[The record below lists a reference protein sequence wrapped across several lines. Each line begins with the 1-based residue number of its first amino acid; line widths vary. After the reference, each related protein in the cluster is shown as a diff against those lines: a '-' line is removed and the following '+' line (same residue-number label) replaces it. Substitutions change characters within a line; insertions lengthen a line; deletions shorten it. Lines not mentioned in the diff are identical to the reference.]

1 MWCLLKGWKDMGWQ
15 GLPVA
20 EMKEDRGG
28 RQAQPGS
35 LSAPAPRPCVRCH
48 RSRSSRHWGVSATA
62 ADFGKKEILLLNTLS
77 LLPSRWGGLKRAV
90 EREDNLVTN
99 AP

>member
-1 MWCLLKGWKDMGWQ
+1 MGVPEW
-15 GLPVA
+15 GGEVA
-20 EMKEDRGG
+20 VGSGRRNEDGSG
-28 RQAQPGS
+28 CQAQPGR
-35 LSAPAPRPCVRCH
+35 LAPSPRPRGRCH
-48 RSRSSRHWGVSATA
+48 RSRSSGTWGVSATA

-77 LLPSRWGGLKRAV
+77 FQIEGGLKSAV